1 MKRVLTTKKLLFSI
15 LFVISLFSAAL
26 VYKNNTQP
34 ELILSEDITYYLPG
48 QDNNCHWI
56 LQVENNIRNVP
67 GESSHIRIGIPEIEN
82 RGYIAGRVEVGSHK
96 TLILAFVPP
105 GLSKNKT
112 PVILVADYSEDELP
126 IKSIRFRWNQS
137 SALTILLFNNQ
148 KNCQLYRATP
158 G

>member
-1 MKRVLTTKKLLFSI
+1 MKRVLTAKKLLFSI

-48 QDNNCHWI
+48 QNNNCRWI
-56 LQVENNIRNVP
+56 LQAENNIRNIP

-82 RGYIAGRVEVGSHK
+82 RGYIAGRIEVGSHK
-96 TLILAFVPP
+96 TLILAFIPP
-105 GLSKNKT
+105 GSSKNKT
-112 PVILVADYSEDELP
+112 PVILIADYSKNELP

-137 SALTILLFNNQ
+137 SALTILLFSDQ
-148 KNCQLYRATP
+148 ESCKLYKATP

>member
-15 LFVISLFSAAL
+15 LFIISLFSAAL

-34 ELILSEDITYYLPG
+34 ELIISEGVTYYLPG
-48 QDNNCHWI
+48 QDNNCRWI
-56 LQVENNIRNVP
+56 LQADNNIRNIP

-82 RGYIAGRVEVGSHK
+82 RGYIAGRIEVGSHK
-96 TLILAFVPP
+96 TLILAF
-105 GLSKNKT
+105 
-112 PVILVADYSEDELP
+112 ILIADYSKNELP

-137 SALTILLFNNQ
+137 SALTIFLFNNQ
-148 KNCQLYRATP
+148 KSCKLYKATP